1 MRQHHT
7 SFLLCLTLFFG
18 FLSCKKDTKPPTAP
32 PAPRNVRYILY
43 TTENFSD
50 DNKLITF
57 ELVMKNGQKVL
68 FDSTFASLKV
78 SDIPFK
84 TAAIVVNKAVPAGNE
99 NADLVV
105 GFLYSIQDVGNS
117 WFLDTAKA
125 GNPLK
130 IVEYAFK

>member
-7 SFLLCLTLFFG
+7 SLLFCLVLFFG
-18 FLSCKKDTKPPTAP
+18 FLSCKKDTKPPTPP

-57 ELVMKNGQKVL
+57 ELIMKNGQKVL
-68 FDSTFASLKV
+68 FDSTLASMKV
-78 SDIPFK
+78 SEIPFK
-84 TAAIVVNKAVPAGNE
+84 TAAIVVNKSVPAGNE
-99 NADLVV
+99 NADLMV